1 MARPKKQGLDYFTN
15 DVNFYQDI
23 KIRKLIR
30 YKGIQAVP
38 VYHYLLC
45 QIYASG
51 YYLEWDEEIPFVVFE
66 ATGIEEVTV
75 KDIINYCISI
85 GLFDKT
91 MYDDNKVLT
100 SHGIQERFFAVCAA
114 AKRRLSGDMP
124 YLLVDGKGNEVI
136 SEKTRVISEETIVFP
151 EETDDDSEKTPINSA
166 KSTQSKV
173 KKRKDNLDS
182 LDYPRDAREGER
194 ETKVTADAGDLKVCA
209 SVDEEVADLR
219 NSPIWKE
226 HVFMR
231 FKFLNA
237 SDAVLDQYFERWSGE
252 CKSKNIKHGTL
263 GEARIHFVNWL
274 IVQEDKSN
282 RNGNSNGADN
292 NNGYRSGEDILN
304 GATGIIARMSTET
317 KRHLSDIPVV

>member
-91 MYDDNKVLT
+91 MFDDNKVLT

-136 SEKTRVISEETIVFP
+136 SEKTRVISEETIVLP
-151 EETDDDSEKTPINSA
+151 EEMDDDSEETPINSA

-173 KKRKDNLDS
+173 KKSKDNPTS
-182 LDYPRDAREGER
+182 CGYPRPHTHEEEAPEIGADDA
-194 ETKVTADAGDLKVCA
+194 KVCA
-209 SVDEEVADLR
+209 DIDTEVSEMR
-219 NSPIWKE
+219 RSPIWKE

-231 FKFLNA
+231 FKFLGTSEQMLNEY
-237 SDAVLDQYFERWSGE
+237 LDRWA
-252 CKSKNIKHGTL
+252 
-263 GEARIHFVNWL
+263 GEAKISCKHHDSLGDAKHHFCNWM
-274 IVQEDKSN
+274 IIQENMLNK
-282 RNGNSNGADN
+282 NGRSNGADN

-317 KRHLSDIPVV
+317 KGHLSDIPVV

>member
-151 EETDDDSEKTPINSA
+151 EETDDNSEETPINSA

-173 KKRKDNLDS
+173 KKSKDNPTS
-182 LDYPRDAREGER
+182 CGYPRPHTHEEEVPEIGADDA
-194 ETKVTADAGDLKVCA
+194 KVCA
-209 SVDEEVADLR
+209 DIDTEVSEMR
-219 NSPIWKE
+219 RSPIWKE

-231 FKFLNA
+231 FKFLGTSEQMLNEY
-237 SDAVLDQYFERWSGE
+237 LDRWA
-252 CKSKNIKHGTL
+252 
-263 GEARIHFVNWL
+263 GEAKISCKHHDSLGDAKHHFCNWM
-274 IVQEDKSN
+274 IIQENMLNK
-282 RNGNSNGADN
+282 NGRSNGADN
-292 NNGYRSGEDILN
+292 NNGYRSREDMLK
-304 GATGIIARMSTET
+304 GTVRVMSELIEEGDQYT
-317 KRHLSDIPVV
+317 KPLPVV

>member
-1 MARPKKQGLDYFTN
+1 MARPKKQGLDYFTC
-15 DVNFYQDI
+15 DVNMYQDI

-30 YKGIQAVP
+30 YKGVQAVS
-38 VYHYLLC
+38 VYQILLC
-45 QIYASG
+45 QIYAVG
-51 YYLEWDEEIPFVVFE
+51 YYLKWDDDLPF
-66 ATGIEEVTV
+66 IISEVS
-75 KDIINYCISI
+75 DLQEDYINDVISYALSI
-85 GLFDKT
+85 GLFDQT
-91 MYDDNKVLT
+91 VYDENKVLT
-100 SHGIQERFFAVCAA
+100 SHGIQERFFDFCSV
-114 AKRRLSGDMP
+114 AKRKVSSDTP
-124 YLLVDGKGNEVI
+124 YLLVDLKGKSVLSSKKDII
-136 SEKTRVISEETIVFP
+136 SEQTIVFP
-151 EETDDDSEKTPINSA
+151 EETIVNSEETPINSA
-166 KSTQSKV
+166 ISSQSKV

-194 ETKVTADAGDLKVCA
+194 ETKVPADAGDLKVCA
-209 SVDEEVADLR
+209 SVDEEVTDLR

-226 HVFMR
+226 QVFMR

-317 KRHLSDIPVV
+317 KGHLSDIPVV

>member
-75 KDIINYCISI
+75 KDIINYCICI
-85 GLFDKT
+85 RLFDKT

-124 YLLVDGKGNEVI
+124 YLLVDGKGNWVI
-136 SEKTRVISEETIVFP
+136 TEKTHVISEETMVFP
-151 EETDDDSEKTPINSA
+151 EETDDNSEETPINSA

-173 KKRKDNLDS
+173 KKRKDNPTS
-182 LDYPRDAREGER
+182 CGYPRTHTHEEEAPEVGADDSKVFADVDAEITE
-194 ETKVTADAGDLKVCA
+194 
-209 SVDEEVADLR
+209 LR
-219 NSPIWKE
+219 TSPIWKE
-226 HVFMR
+226 QVFMR
-231 FKFLNA
+231 FKFLNVNDQLLDEYFKRWGQEVKIA
-237 SDAVLDQYFERWSGE
+237 GKKHQNLGDAKHHFMSWMIIQENTLN
-252 CKSKNIKHGTL
+252 KNS
-263 GEARIHFVNWL
+263 R
-274 IVQEDKSN
+274 
-282 RNGNSNGADN
+282 SNGADN
-292 NNGYRSGEDILN
+292 NNGYRSGEDIIN

-317 KRHLSDIPVV
+317 KGHLSDIPVV